1 MICHRRPLG
10 LSRSIK
16 PCFDAPAQG
25 DCEGI
30 APLAPTVTEAALEAM
45 LFAGAGI
52 APGTRRKAEPDW
64 ARQRRGCAPE
74 AGTRRHASG
83 LPGLSSKAVVRV
95 CSAMV
100 HRDPFETLRLPQRAI
115 PRPLG
120 PAGSQL
126 PRPPPAAPR
135 VEGHNF
141 DSSNCCRSP
150 IHILARS
157 ASSLLA
163 WSVLPRAL

>member
-25 DCEGI
+25 EREGI

-100 HRDPFETLRLPQRAI
+100 HRDPFETMCLPQRA
-115 PRPLG
+115 
-120 PAGSQL
+120 
-126 PRPPPAAPR
+126 PPAA
-135 VEGHNF
+135 F
-141 DSSNCCRSP
+141 TAATAM
-150 IHILARS
+150 I
-157 ASSLLA
+157 
-163 WSVLPRAL
+163 